1 MITAFDIAVGLIVLI
16 SALLAT
22 MRGLTREVLSLAT
35 WGGSA
40 LFAWWMFANNPQI
53 ARAYVAEPLVADIAT
68 VIVSFI
74 VALIVLHLL
83 TMWIAD
89 LVVDSKIGPL
99 DRSLGFVFG
108 GLRGI
113 LIAIVF
119 VVFGQW
125 LFRSVV
131 DEWGAESKTLPMLS
145 QLGDDLISALPEDI
159 EEMVA
164 ETLRGRSSAPTEP
177 TNEGTDE
184 LEEGLSTETST

>member
-1 MITAFDIAVGLIVLI
+1 MITAFDIVVSLMVLI

-40 LFAWWMFANNPQI
+40 LFAWWMYLNYPDI
-53 ARAYVAEPLVADIAT
+53 ARSYVDQPIVADIAT
-68 VIVSFI
+68 VVVSFI

-108 GLRGI
+108 GLRGV
-113 LIAIVF
+113 LIAIV
-119 VVFGQW
+119 VVIFGQF
-125 LFRSVV
+125 LFPDLVKT
-131 DEWGAESKTLPMLS
+131 WGKDSKTLPVLS
-145 QLGDDLISALPEDI
+145 QFGSDLIAVLPEDI
-159 EEMVA
+159 EGMIN
-164 ETLRGRSSAPTEP
+164 ETIRGGSSSAPAE
-177 TNEGTDE
+177 NGGGTDA
-184 LEEGLSTETST
+184 LEEELSSETST

>member
-22 MRGLTREVLSLAT
+22 MRGLTREVLSLVT

-40 LFAWWMFANNPQI
+40 IFAWWMYLNYPEI
-53 ARAYVAEPLVADIAT
+53 AREYVAEQTVADIAT

-89 LVVDSKIGPL
+89 LVGDSKIGPL
-99 DRSLGFVFG
+99 DRSLGFIFG

-113 LIAIVF
+113 LIAVVF
-119 VVFGQW
+119 VIFGQW
-125 LFRSVV
+125 LFQSVV
-131 DEWGAESKTLPMLS
+131 DEWGKESKTLPMLS
-145 QLGDDLISALPEDI
+145 QLGDDLIAALPEDL
-159 EEMVA
+159 EGMVS
-164 ETLRGRSSAPTEP
+164 ETLRGSSARPQEP
-177 TNEGTDE
+177 VGEGTDE
-184 LEEGLSTETST
+184 LEEALPDETST

>member
-40 LFAWWMFANNPQI
+40 IFAWWMYANYPDL
-53 ARAYVAEPLVADIAT
+53 ARQYIAEPLVADIAT

-74 VALIVLHLL
+74 VALIVLHLM

-99 DRSLGFVFG
+99 DRSLGFIFG
-108 GLRGI
+108 GLRGV

-119 VVFGQW
+119 VIFGQW
-125 LFRSVV
+125 LFNSVV
-131 DEWGAESKTLPMLS
+131 QDWGKDSKTLPMLS
-145 QLGDDLISALPEDI
+145 QLGDDLIAVLPEDL
-159 EEMVA
+159 EGMVS
-164 ETLRGRSSAPTEP
+164 ETLRGRSPAPVEP
-177 TNEGTDE
+177 IGEGTDE
-184 LEEGLSTETST
+184 LEEEIPAETST